1 MNEAVQFLA
10 QQGYAVL
17 FAWVLVE
24 QLGLPIPSVPV
35 LFAAG
40 AQAGSGRMNLPFVLA
55 LVTLAA
61 LAADLVW
68 YCVGRYRGGRV
79 LKLLCRISL
88 EPESCVRRTE
98 DMYAQHGSSSLLVAK
113 FVPGLRAVAPPLAGI
128 FRMPVAFF
136 ILFDGLGAL
145 FWATSYAALG
155 YMLSPHLEQ
164 VANYALRWSR
174 SLAIVLVGSL
184 VAYMCWKYVQRQRF
198 LHRLRIAR
206 ITAQELME
214 RLTARDEVMV
224 VDLRL
229 PLDVEA
235 LPYIIPGAL
244 RMAPEELEK
253 RHQEIP
259 RDRDIVLYCS

>member
-10 QQGYAVL
+10 QLGYAVL

-24 QLGLPIPSVPV
+24 QLGLPIPSVPLLV
-35 LFAAG
+35 AAG
-40 AQAGSGRMNLPFVLA
+40 AQAGLGMMNLPLVLA

-68 YCVGRYRGGRV
+68 YWLGRYRGGRV

-98 DMYAQHGSSSLLVAK
+98 DLFARHGSRSLLVAK
-113 FVPGLRAVAPPLAGI
+113 FVPGLRTVAPPLAGI
-128 FRMPVAFF
+128 FRMPVALF

-155 YMLSPHLEQ
+155 YMLSAHLEQ
-164 VANYALRWSR
+164 VANYALGWSR

-184 VAYMCWKYVQRQRF
+184 VAYICWKYVQRQRF

-214 RLTARDEVMV
+214 RLTARDEVMI
-224 VDLRL
+224 VDLRQT
-229 PLDVEA
+229 LDVEA

-253 RHQEIP
+253 RHQEIS

>member
-1 MNEAVQFLA
+1 
-10 QQGYAVL
+10 
-17 FAWVLVE
+17 
-24 QLGLPIPSVPV
+24 
-35 LFAAG
+35 
-40 AQAGSGRMNLPFVLA
+40 
-55 LVTLAA
+55 
-61 LAADLVW
+61 
-68 YCVGRYRGGRV
+68 
-79 LKLLCRISL
+79 
-88 EPESCVRRTE
+88 
-98 DMYAQHGSSSLLVAK
+98 
-113 FVPGLRAVAPPLAGI
+113 
-128 FRMPVAFF
+128 MPVALF

-155 YMLSPHLEQ
+155 YILSAHLEQ
-164 VANYALRWSR
+164 VANYALGWGH

-184 VAYMCWKYVQRQRF
+184 AAYICWRYVQRQRF

-214 RLTARDEVMV
+214 RLAGRDEVMI
-224 VDLRL
+224 VDLRQ

-235 LPYIIPGAL
+235 LPYVIPGAL

>member
-1 MNEAVQFLA
+1 
-10 QQGYAVL
+10 
-17 FAWVLVE
+17 
-24 QLGLPIPSVPV
+24 
-35 LFAAG
+35 
-40 AQAGSGRMNLPFVLA
+40 
-55 LVTLAA
+55 
-61 LAADLVW
+61 
-68 YCVGRYRGGRV
+68 
-79 LKLLCRISL
+79 
-88 EPESCVRRTE
+88 
-98 DMYAQHGSSSLLVAK
+98 
-113 FVPGLRAVAPPLAGI
+113 
-128 FRMPVAFF
+128 MPVALF

-164 VANYALRWSR
+164 LANYALGWSR

-184 VAYMCWKYVQRQRF
+184 VAYICWKYVQRQRF

-214 RLTARDEVMV
+214 RLTEVMI
-224 VDLRL
+224 VDLRQ